1 MPSNLLA
8 NSNTATNLAAEGI
21 ENPNAASNTRAAI
34 FPFASPLST
43 FSLKMQLEQIGGKS
57 KKSTLAGQKLSSESG
72 LMFRTQLQDKE
83 YVYLNAAEFGEVDV
97 VREMLGDPELDV
109 NCVDYMGRNALLL
122 AIKTENIDLVDLLVC
137 HLDFYSIEDA
147 LLHAISQSKNHLVKL
162 IVDHPQYIRLEKHT
176 KSKLHGKHN
185 EAVYVKRSQFSSDIS
200 PLMLAAHT
208 NNHEII
214 QLLLD
219 RGVKL
224 EMPHDRSCVCVD
236 CETIRGQDSLILE
249 LQRLHTYQAL
259 SSSAYLA
266 LTTSDPISSAFVLR
280 DELYQ
285 LASQEKQFKEEYSE
299 LAVKCMEFAVSCID
313 LCRTSDEVHCLLRGD
328 FDHTGYDQKHPLETV
343 KIAIR
348 SREKKFV
355 AHSNCQHQ
363 LENLFYNPMFCIRDF
378 EGMQR
383 FQFLLIFLP
392 LLPLLYFIYLF
403 FPKFR
408 MPLPQA
414 LIFRDRGSIKYE
426 LATILRCPVIKFVGY
441 MVSYV
446 TFLILITVATF
457 RLDRNDL
464 VDEEANWER
473 RSMEIWSYDFRT
485 NNVVMTK
492 IQIILLFWIL
502 GQLGME
508 CKQVYYFGL
517 RYFFRSYYNVM
528 DWAGIAIYLAS
539 YSLRIIV
546 DFKVQ
551 SALTM
556 YRDELRTAHE
566 LLNNA
571 TRTGRLW
578 WAPDDPEYVSDCLFA
593 LGNVLSFARISHLM
607 PAWELLGPLQ
617 ISLARMVTDI
627 IRFMALFSVMVIAF
641 VVGLTNLYWYFANIL
656 ITVDIEERVV
666 RYASGIPAFRS
677 TGATFYTLYWALFG
691 QSSNNV
697 TTIDTDLAKDYP
709 GHQSLAVDSSPFMI
723 NSLGSILY
731 AIYNACMTII
741 LLNMLIAM
749 MSKSFDEIQGDRLE
763 EWKFARASLWMVY
776 IDQEGVLPPPLNLL
790 PSREALSSSVGRFR
804 ASLKRNPTHDSPG
817 HGPKDRHK
825 GGGISLRST
834 VWKNQYLNTKNELS
848 DELPPSNL
856 KKTITTTTEFTD
868 TMRANVLRRYLF
880 KLQKQKEAESK
891 AGVRSILYA
900 FSELEMAQWLEH
912 KFTDRKVPGSNPTSA
927 SRLLL
932 SKLGKPG
939 NISALVLPSGAMAAS
954 HQKSVTAERCTS
966 SKGLVN
972 HRIREPPG
980 GPSLVL
986 GFAPVVETS
995 VPPKLFSPG
1004 VLSFGSFL
1012 VGSRYVFGLH
1022 MLFIAPVPNEE
1033 TSKDHQR

>member
-1 MPSNLLA
+1 MEETFQLA
-8 NSNTATNLAAEGI
+8 MI
-21 ENPNAASNTRAAI
+21 
-34 FPFASPLST
+34 
-43 FSLKMQLEQIGGKS
+43 
-57 KKSTLAGQKLSSESG
+57 
-72 LMFRTQLQDKE
+72 
-83 YVYLNAAEFGEVDV
+83 
-97 VREMLGDPELDV
+97 
-109 NCVDYMGRNALLL
+109 
-122 AIKTENIDLVDLLVC
+122 
-137 HLDFYSIEDA
+137 
-147 LLHAISQSKNHLVKL
+147 
-162 IVDHPQYIRLEKHT
+162 
-176 KSKLHGKHN
+176 
-185 EAVYVKRSQFSSDIS
+185 
-200 PLMLAAHT
+200 
-208 NNHEII
+208 
-214 QLLLD
+214 
-219 RGVKL
+219 
-224 EMPHDRSCVCVD
+224 
-236 CETIRGQDSLILE
+236 QDSLILE

-571 TRTGRLW
+571 TRTGIHVGPGFDVHTDTDYVNYRNHILLPSSAYWLRGCRLW

-856 KKTITTTTEFTD
+856 KKTITTTTVSTGLDCSPVHSDSWDSQDEGEDEEGEPKKAIGNLKEFTD

-891 AGVRSILYA
+891 AGELSLMNYQRQQNQKAMDAMQGDMSRRDSKGGHRGSDAGSTHSRGSAEEAQAADGNRLRGLSSLLMPPSVRRKLEAVAVASGTESDRDGRAAAEAVARYYLLETTRKDKTGTGPPITQRKRSSAGSWNANSEDMFTARTERPLKGAHLRELYRVEQEMHDMSDALSSHSISEA
-900 FSELEMAQWLEH
+900 TISEINELE
-912 KFTDRKVPGSNPTSA
+912 
-927 SRLLL
+927 
-932 SKLGKPG
+932 
-939 NISALVLPSGAMAAS
+939 
-954 HQKSVTAERCTS
+954 
-966 SKGLVN
+966 
-972 HRIREPPG
+972 RI
-980 GPSLVL
+980 
-986 GFAPVVETS
+986 
-995 VPPKLFSPG
+995 
-1004 VLSFGSFL
+1004 
-1012 VGSRYVFGLH
+1012 
-1022 MLFIAPVPNEE
+1022 
-1033 TSKDHQR
+1033 